1 MDAPIVNSE
10 VNSTVVSAIA
20 MTAMILRFLDA
31 FRLRSDRRRMHFRL
45 DTLSM
50 SRTPLRVY
58 DLPVFN
64 ADDAV
69 CKLGDFLIVGDHDN
83 GLAELFTRHF

>member
-31 FRLRSDRRRMHFRL
+31 FRLRSDRRRMHLRL

-50 SRTPLRVY
+50 SRTPLRVH
-58 DLPVFN
+58 DLPVLN

-69 CKLGDFLIVGDHDN
+69 RKLGDLLVVGDHDN
-83 GLAELFTRHF
+83 GLTEFLAGYF

>member
-10 VNSTVVSAIA
+10 VNSTVVSAMA
-20 MTAMILRFLDA
+20 MTAIMLRFLDD
-31 FRLRSDRRRMHFRL
+31 FRLRSDRRRMHLRL

-50 SRTPLRVY
+50 SRTPLRVH
-58 DLPVFN
+58 DLPVLN

-69 CKLGDFLIVGDHDN
+69 RKLGDLLVVSDHDD